1 MSNRA
6 NDGTG
11 FGIESSLK
19 QNAVQINIRHDLIAK
34 THYLIPTARAE
45 YKNIRLK
52 VLADH
57 SVIAPKDMKK
67 LIILFR
73 MPGIKTCILGD
84 V

>member
-1 MSNRA
+1 M
-6 NDGTG
+6 
-11 FGIESSLK
+11 
-19 QNAVQINIRHDLIAK
+19 IAK